1 MDFVDSLIHSFE
13 NGGESGSEDG
23 DGDPSSG
30 DDTAAD
36 FIENLMC
43 LAESLDSDSESDTDF
58 IQQLVLSYESGSDTS
73 DVDPIDHALNFMP
86 YTDHDSTPEEE
97 MEFPQPLYDNA
108 PLSDLASRQAIMHF
122 ALANHLFYA
131 AVDQLLALLKI
142 HLPSS
147 AGIPRNS
154 SSLRRRFVDGIPLQQ
169 YYCWHCFTK
178 LNNRTTDCRNRECQ
192 EVGGGT
198 CYFVPVSIA
207 PHLKQI
213 FSGKCRLLHAV

>member
-23 DGDPSSG
+23 DGDASSG

-43 LAESLDSDSESDTDF
+43 LAESLDSDSEADTDF
-58 IQQLVLSYESGSDTS
+58 NQQLVLSYESGSDTS
-73 DVDPIDHALNFMP
+73 DVDPIDHALNFTP
-86 YTDHDSTPEEE
+86 YTDQDSASEEE

-108 PLSDLASRQAIMHF
+108 PVSDSASRQAIMYF
-122 ALANHLFYA
+122 ALANHLSYT

-154 SSLRRRFVDGIPLQQ
+154 SSLRRRFIDGIPLQQ
-169 YYCWHCFTK
+169 YYCWHCFTR
-178 LNNRTTDCRNRECQ
+178 LDNRTTARLQKQRMP
-192 EVGGGT
+192 GGGGW
-198 CYFVPVSIA
+198 
-207 PHLKQI
+207 HL
-213 FSGKCRLLHAV
+213 LLCSCFYCSSFETNFQW